1 MWVQIDADPFK
12 EGSTELCVS
21 ESKKKRKENG
31 IVSYDPTTYSPD
43 TGLTG

>member
-1 MWVQIDADPFK
+1 MEEKRISDKYIKQKKGKK
-12 EGSTELCVS
+12 E
-21 ESKKKRKENG
+21 

>member
-21 ESKKKRKENG
+21 ESKKKGKKMELFRTIQRHILPIQG
-31 IVSYDPTTYSPD
+31 
-43 TGLTG
+43 